1 MREIRKKIAILLN
14 SDQKKHLLLLFFAML
29 MGALLET
36 LSVTL
41 VVPMIQAILDPEL
54 AEKNRYV
61 GGICAKFP
69 MVRRDSFLAFCI
81 GALILVFI
89 IKNLY
94 MFWEQKLCAGF
105 SSDCSRRL
113 KNRMTDFYMHRSYE
127 HFLTT
132 NSNDIFQLIVN
143 DTSAVVSII
152 QAILT
157 ILTES
162 VIAIF
167 LAAAIFFINP
177 FMTTWAVFTMMVVVA
192 VILTVIRPRTGEIG
206 NQVIQHNIRRN
217 SWLVQGLRGIK
228 EIKTLRTEDYIVDH
242 IEREAEM
249 ISRLECRNAV
259 YASIPRMFVETVCIC
274 SMLGYLY
281 LLVMLGVELE
291 QVLPAVSAFAMA
303 AVKLMP
309 AAVRISAAVSL
320 IHYRKK
326 SLDRIVGALED
337 ASDERCHVYGSIPCR
352 TVEHEMA
359 DMLYMKDLSYRYPS
373 GSRWILEHANAAF
386 PLGQITC
393 IIGESGV
400 GKTTLADL
408 LLGLL
413 TPDSGEIYVNTEGK
427 KEMKVGYIPQNSFM
441 LDDSIKGNIAFGL
454 EDQNMDEKKV
464 MECLQAVGLDSFI
477 KSLPDGLD
485 TPIGE
490 GGIRLSGGQR
500 QRLGIAR
507 AIYRDCDFFILDEP
521 TAALDKDTEFIVL
534 DTIRE
539 MAKKRTFLIIAHNI
553 YTIEACDVVYE
564 VAGGTLVPVKEKKW

>member
-1 MREIRKKIAILLN
+1 MKWNIGNVEIKNQVVLAPMAGICNSAFRRIA
-14 SDQKKHLLLLFFAML
+14 KE
-29 MGALLET
+29 MGA
-36 LSVTL
+36 
-41 VVPMIQAILDPEL
+41 
-54 AEKNRYV
+54 
-61 GGICAKFP
+61 G
-69 MVRRDSFLAFCI
+69 
-81 GALILVFI
+81 LI
-89 IKNLY
+89 Y
-94 MFWEQKLCAGF
+94 
-105 SSDCSRRL
+105 
-113 KNRMTDFYMHRSYE
+113 
-127 HFLTT
+127 
-132 NSNDIFQLIVN
+132 
-143 DTSAVVSII
+143 
-152 QAILT
+152 
-157 ILTES
+157 
-162 VIAIF
+162 
-167 LAAAIFFINP
+167 
-177 FMTTWAVFTMMVVVA
+177 
-192 VILTVIRPRTGEIG
+192 
-206 NQVIQHNIRRN
+206 
-217 SWLVQGLRGIK
+217 
-228 EIKTLRTEDYIVDH
+228 
-242 IEREAEM
+242 AEM
-249 ISRLECRNAV
+249 VSDKAL
-259 YASIPRMFVETVCIC
+259 
-274 SMLGYLY
+274 LY
-281 LLVMLGVELE
+281 K
-291 QVLPAVSAFAMA
+291 S
-303 AVKLMP
+303 
-309 AAVRISAAVSL
+309 
-320 IHYRKK
+320 KK
-326 SLDRIVGALED
+326 TE
-337 ASDERCHVYGSIPCR
+337 
-352 TVEHEMA
+352 

>member
-1 MREIRKKIAILLN
+1 MREICKKIAVLLKP
-14 SDQKKHLLLLFFAML
+14 DQKKHLLLLFFAML
-29 MGALLET
+29 LGAFLET

-41 VVPMIQAILDPEL
+41 VVPMIQAILDPEM

-61 GGICAKFP
+61 GAICTKFP

-81 GALILVFI
+81 GALILVYI

-167 LAAAIFFINP
+167 LAAAIFLINP
-177 FMTTWAVFTMMVVVA
+177 FMTIWAVFTMTVVVA
-192 VILTVIRPRTGEIG
+192 VILAVIRPRTGEIG

-217 SWLVQGLRGIK
+217 SWLIQGLRGIK
-228 EIKTLRTEDYIVDH
+228 EIKTLRTEDYIVNH
-242 IEREAEM
+242 IEREAEV
-249 ISRLECRNAV
+249 ICRLECRNAV

-281 LLVMLGVELE
+281 LLVMSGVELE

-309 AAVRISAAVSL
+309 AAVRISAAVAL

-326 SLDRIVGALED
+326 SLDRITGALED

-352 TVEHEMA
+352 TVEHEMT

-386 PLGQITC
+386 PLEQITC

-413 TPDSGEIYVNTEGK
+413 TPESGEIYVNTVGK
-427 KEMKVGYIPQNSFM
+427 KEVKVGYIPQNSFM

-454 EDQNMDEKKV
+454 ENQNMDEKKV
-464 MECLQAVGLDSFI
+464 MECLQAVGLESFI

-485 TPIGE
+485 TQIGE

-539 MAKKRTFLIIAHNI
+539 MAKKRTFLIIAHNM